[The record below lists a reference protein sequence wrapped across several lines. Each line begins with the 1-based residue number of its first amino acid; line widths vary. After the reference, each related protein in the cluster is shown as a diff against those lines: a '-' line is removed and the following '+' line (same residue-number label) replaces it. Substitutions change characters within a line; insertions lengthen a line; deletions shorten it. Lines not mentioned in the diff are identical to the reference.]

1 MSPVQIRFLADGAS
15 PSGKAA
21 GFDPAIRR
29 FDPFRPSEITTIFL
43 MDFSA
48 LLSAVFISCFVFS
61 LTVYSVYLGFGP
73 GSEELRD
80 PFEEHED

>member
-29 FDPFRPSEITTIFL
+29 FDPFRPSTLTNIF

-48 LLSAVFISCFVFS
+48 LFSAVFISCFVLS